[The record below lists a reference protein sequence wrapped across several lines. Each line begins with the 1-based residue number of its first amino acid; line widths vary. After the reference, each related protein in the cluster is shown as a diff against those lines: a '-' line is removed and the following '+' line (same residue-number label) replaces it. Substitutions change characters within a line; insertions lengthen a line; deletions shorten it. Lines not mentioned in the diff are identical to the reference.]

1 MSDGQTTSGLDALKN
16 RLRDTWISGEYGRIA
31 RSFEKGAAEFVDR
44 LGLRPGMR
52 VLDVA
57 CGTGNLTLP
66 AARTGADVTG
76 LDFAPNL
83 IEEAKA
89 NAAADGLNI
98 AFDIG
103 DAEDLPYEDESF
115 DVVISMFGAMF
126 TPRPDVTAAELKR
139 VCRPGG
145 VIVMANW
152 RPDSLI
158 GQMFKVLSKHVT
170 PPVGMPSPLLWGDEG
185 AVERRFGKGI
195 ADLRFTVQPIQME
208 FPCTPAETVETFRKF
223 YGPTFKAFNS
233 IEDTERQDEL
243 RKELVELWTANNAS
257 PNGSTSVFPAYLE
270 VKATLN

>member
-1 MSDGQTTSGLDALKN
+1 MSDGRTANGLETLKN

-31 RSFEKGAAEFVDR
+31 RSFERGAEKFVER
-44 LGLRPGMR
+44 LGLKPGMR

-89 NAAADGLNI
+89 NAAAEGLNI
-98 AFDIG
+98 NFDVG
-103 DAEDLPYEDESF
+103 DAEDMPYEDESF

-126 TPRPDVTAAELKR
+126 TPRPDVTASELKR

-145 VIVMANW
+145 LVAMANW
-152 RPDSLI
+152 RPESLI
-158 GQMFKVLSKHVT
+158 GQMFKVLGKHVT
-170 PPVGMPSPLLWGDEG
+170 PPVGMPSPLLWGDQE

-195 ADLRFTVQPIQME
+195 ADMQFSVRPIEMM
-208 FPCTPAETVETFRKF
+208 FPFEPAETVETFRKF

-233 IEDTERQDEL
+233 IEDPERQAEM
-243 RKELVELWTANNAS
+243 RKDLEELWTISNAS
-257 PNGSTSVFPAYLE
+257 QNGCTLVFPEYLE
-270 VKATLN
+270 VKATVS